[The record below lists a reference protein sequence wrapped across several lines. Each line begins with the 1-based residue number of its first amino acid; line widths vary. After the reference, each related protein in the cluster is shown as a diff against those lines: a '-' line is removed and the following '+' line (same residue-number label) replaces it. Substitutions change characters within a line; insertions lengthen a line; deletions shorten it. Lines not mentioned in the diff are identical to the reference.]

1 MKSSSPLISILIS
14 TKNHAAYL
22 QQCLASLQ
30 RQTFKDFEV
39 LVFDDGSNDETPML
53 LDEISRY
60 DQRFSF
66 FREEQSVGCL
76 IRFNQLFRLASGGLI
91 WGVGSDDFC
100 HDPYFLSKGVQG
112 LKDHPDAAGFFSATN
127 ALHMPS
133 ERKGKIWGPGG
144 PDRLISANGMMQ
156 SFFANQEASPGPS
169 CVLKSHFFKKEQGL
183 DLSLGP
189 QSDYFIN
196 NLAGGTNGFFY
207 MSNPAVTFRVWDD
220 AASFSASQ
228 SVFLN
233 VRRLAMVEGKL
244 RTQLP
249 SRFSVDSRWLFWRN
263 YQLISLFNLTH
274 RLHLLSLSLLDFILI
289 KYKRQDLFLD
299 LMSLIDQY
307 TTSFNEA
314 RQTDGLHVLSPL
326 QNRRVFT
333 SLAFSFCRI
342 KFCGFFSR
350 IANSTTKRLLG
361 RDYVDI
367 KRLIFYV
374 R

>member
-30 RQTFKDFEV
+30 RQTFKEFEV
-39 LVFDDGSNDETPML
+39 LVFDDGSNDETPIL
-53 LDEISRY
+53 LYEISRY

-112 LKDHPDAAGFFSATN
+112 LKDHPDAAGFFSATI

-133 ERKGKIWGPGG
+133 EKKGKIWGPGG
-144 PDRLISANGMMQ
+144 PDRHISANGMMQ
-156 SFFANQEASPGPS
+156 SFFSNQEASPGPS
-169 CVLKSHFFKKEQGL
+169 CVLKSHFFKKEQAL
-183 DLSLGP
+183 ELSLGP

-233 VRRLAMVEGKL
+233 ARRLAMVECKL
-244 RTQLP
+244 RNLLP

-274 RLHLLSLSLLDFILI
+274 RLHLLRLSILDFLLI

-314 RQTDGLHVLSPL
+314 RQTDGLLVLSPL
-326 QNRRVFT
+326 QNRRVFI
-333 SLAFSFCRI
+333 SLVFSFCIR
-342 KFCGFFSR
+342 KFFSFFSR
-350 IANSTTKRLLG
+350 IANSTTKRFLR
-361 RDYVDI
+361 RDYVDT
-367 KRLIFYV
+367 KRSIFYV